1 MFVTEGPVDPESP
14 LFVGRTAELNQMET
28 WLTSVRCVGAVMGAR
43 QTGKTSLLL
52 KLRHLLREKYA
63 FVFIDLEAVAGAQ
76 MAECVE
82 YIASEITAQL
92 PVGNG
97 RPEVRLPEKPH
108 EFQAFLERCARAAP
122 GIRIVVL
129 LDEIGAL
136 LPETSLRLTSAIR
149 AVFTN
154 RHVKPELARY
164 VFVVAG
170 ATDMLEIATGRN
182 SPLKNVAETLYVGDL
197 PVSDTER
204 LVAEMFGAGSA
215 RSEALVETVHGWTGG
230 HPYWTQRLG
239 EALHRE
245 AAGLT
250 ETAVKDAVEH
260 LLLTEDRNLPH
271 IFRAL
276 EADQTLTGLVKML
289 LGGEPVDFRRA
300 DRAIARLELIGLA
313 KNHGG
318 RCVIRN
324 RIYQEALERRV
335 PPHARVLERDLRH
348 LNRQL
353 LEADD
358 PDTLFQAVA
367 VHLKT
372 SLRNESV
379 LVLKRRARDGCYVT
393 ACSLNV
399 PAEAMAGLQLDSI
412 APVLGALVSPAEP
425 AGIGMPENAVD
436 LFARLNVSLI
446 VPVRLK
452 GTTEALLCLGRRPSG
467 DEFNSEDREFLTAV
481 GTQSAMCLDLIRL
494 RMWEHEAS
502 NAWLIQKGLL
512 PERLPSV
519 AGFQIAGSLRPARMV
534 GGDYYD
540 AFELGD
546 RTLALCVGDV
556 VGKGMPAALLMASL
570 QSAVRALSSEAVS
583 PSHLCGRINQQ
594 IARSVANGN
603 FITFFFG
610 LLDLEARRLT
620 YTNAGHNPPILF
632 REPSEV
638 MRLSEGGPVLGV
650 FPEQIYVDRAVSIQ
664 PGDRLLLFTDGVTE
678 AWNDKD
684 EEFGDDRLI
693 ALVQACPD
701 ATLLHQRIIDSVTAF
716 SGGDFRDDVTVLAV
730 TC

>member
-14 LFVGRTAELNQMET
+14 LFVGRSAELNQMET

-63 FVFIDLEAVAGAQ
+63 FVFIDLEAVAGAD

-92 PVGNG
+92 PTG
-97 RPEVRLPEKPH
+97 RGRQEIRPPEKSH

-122 GIRIVVL
+122 GVRIVVL

-154 RHVKPELARY
+154 RYVKPELARY
-164 VFVVAG
+164 VFVIAG

-182 SPLKNVAETLYVGDL
+182 SPLRNVAETLYVGDL
-197 PVSDTER
+197 AVSDTER
-204 LVAEMFGAGSA
+204 LVSEMFGAESPA
-215 RSEALVETVHGWTGG
+215 RSGTLVETVHRWTGG
-230 HPYWTQRLG
+230 HPYWTQRVG
-239 EALHRE
+239 EALQRE

-250 ETAVKDAVEH
+250 DTAVAGAVEQ

-271 IFRAL
+271 VFRAL
-276 EADQTLTGLVKML
+276 ESDQTLTDLVKVL
-289 LGGEPVDFRRA
+289 VGGVPIAFTRA
-300 DRAIARLELIGLA
+300 NRAIARLELIGLL
-313 KNHGG
+313 KNERG

-335 PPHARVLERDLRH
+335 VPRVLERDRRRLTQR
-348 LNRQL
+348 L

-358 PDTLFQAVA
+358 VDTLLQAAA
-367 VHLKT
+367 VHIQGTLQ
-372 SLRNESV
+372 NESV
-379 LVLKRRARDGCYVT
+379 LVLRRRATDGCYIT
-393 ACSLNV
+393 ACAVGL
-399 PAEAMAGLQLDSI
+399 PPDATAGLQLTTSAASLNTLI
-412 APVLGALVSPAEP
+412 APAEP
-425 AGIGMPENAVD
+425 SGIDVPEDEAG
-436 LFARLNVSLI
+436 LLTRLNVSLV
-446 VPVRLK
+446 VPARLK
-452 GTTEALLCLGRRPSG
+452 GTTEALFCLGRRTSG
-467 DEFNSEDREFLTAV
+467 DEFDNEDREFLAAIGAQTAV
-481 GTQSAMCLDLIRL
+481 CLDRLRL
-494 RMWEHEAS
+494 RMWEHEARD
-502 NAWLIQKGLL
+502 AWLIQKGLL
-512 PERLPSV
+512 PEKLPTV
-519 AGFQIAGSLRPARMV
+519 ADFQIAGSLRPARMV

-546 RTLALCVGDV
+546 QTLALCVGDV

-570 QSAVRALSSEAVS
+570 QSAVRALSSETVS
-583 PSHLCGRINQQ
+583 PSHLCGRINQL
-594 IARSVANGN
+594 IARNVASGK

-610 LLDLEARRLT
+610 VLDLPSRRFT
-620 YTNAGHNPPILF
+620 YTNAGHNPPILL
-632 REPSEV
+632 RGPGDV
-638 MRLSEGGPVLGV
+638 VRLCEGGPVLGV
-650 FPEQIYVDRAVSIQ
+650 FPAQTYVDRTITLE
-664 PGDRLLLFTDGVTE
+664 PGNRLLLYTDGVTE
-678 AWNDKD
+678 AWNERD

-693 ALVQACPD
+693 ALLQTCSD
-701 ATLLHQRIIDSVTAF
+701 AAVLHQQVIDSVTAF